1 MLLNIIFLSGLSEI
15 YTDLTS
21 NWIGP
26 AFLIAVAAFS
36 LYFVKDRKFR
46 ELGAFLAIAAVV
58 GVLVYAGSSLFGSG
72 GTATKATTN
81 LAKKVSNTNIIHI
94 DNLE

>member
-1 MLLNIIFLSGLSEI
+1 MLDTIFLSGLTEI

-26 AFLIAVAAFS
+26 TFLIAVAAFS
-36 LYFVKDRKFR
+36 IYFIKNRQFR
-46 ELGAFLAIAAVV
+46 ELGGFLAISAIV

-72 GTATKATTN
+72 GTATKATSN
-81 LAKKVSNTNIIHI
+81 LAKKVANTNIIQI
-94 DNLE
+94 DNYK